1 MKKIVIS
8 PLLIGLLLS
17 CLNLF
22 PAFDLP
28 QTSISTSMALPS
40 QGLDLDSETD
50 LDPDL
55 EVKQKA
61 LAVLQE
67 KCNVCHKKKNPF
79 KVFSLKNMDK
89 HAPKIYKQVFVYQR
103 MPKGNKI
110 KLTEEES
117 QTLRNWLKSKNIF

>member
-28 QTSISTSMALPS
+28 QTSISTSIALPS
-40 QGLDLDSETD
+40 QGLDIDSEAD
-50 LDPDL
+50 LDPDP
-55 EVKQKA
+55 EVRQKA
-61 LAVLQE
+61 LTVLQE
-67 KCNVCHKKKNPF
+67 KCNVCHKKQNPF

-117 QTLRNWLKSKNIF
+117 QNLRNWLKSKNIF